1 MSTILSGAATEAEL
15 EAIIARTALKYDLL
29 PYTSNPFPQTQPA
42 RLGAVARLFG
52 LNPKPLA
59 KARVLELGSAAGG
72 NIIPLAAQYPDAEFV
87 GVDLSRTQVAAGR
100 ARITHLGLTNTVIHC
115 KSFTELT
122 DEDGK
127 FDYIICHGVYS
138 WVPAQVRD
146 AILAICRRHLADE
159 GVAMISYNVLPGWRM
174 MQALRDAFLLYVPD
188 QNDSHQRVAQ
198 ARALL
203 QILKEYSPD
212 TGAYKQILSVWA
224 DRLTNLPD
232 DYIAHEFL
240 EEINEP
246 CTFKQFV
253 DNAARHNLAFLGEAD
268 LPSMVLD
275 NQPVETANKIRE
287 ITGNQ
292 IIGSEQ
298 MLDILNGRTFRQTLL
313 VKSELGEKIN
323 RNVTTSSVAQ
333 LHIITGGDITVT
345 RTEKGG
351 EAVDGAG
358 RKLSTEHSAVIDA
371 MEKLVARQSA
381 SASVAELA
389 DASVSPAEKAIVE
402 ETILRLGLS
411 GMCTFLSE
419 SVPACIAPSKTPT
432 ATLLARM
439 DAQHGES
446 ATTSLRHERVAFDAL
461 GQFVLPLLDGSRD
474 LASIAELVVA
484 AAKMGRLNFEMNGER
499 VTDPVQQRAIAD
511 QQVEA
516 IVQNLARTALLQA

>member
-1 MSTILSGAATEAEL
+1 MSTILSGAAREGEL

-59 KARVLELGSAAGG
+59 KSRVLELGSAAGG

-100 ARITHLGLTNTVIHC
+100 ARITRLGLTNTVIHC

-122 DEDGK
+122 DDDGK

-188 QNDSHQRVAQ
+188 HNDSHQRVAQ
-198 ARALL
+198 ARSLL
-203 QILKEYSPD
+203 TILKEYSPD
-212 TGAYKQILSVWA
+212 TGAYKQILSGWA
-224 DRLTNLPD
+224 DRLANLPD

-240 EEINEP
+240 EEINDP

-253 DNAARHNLAFLGEAD
+253 DNAARHDLAFLGEAD

-313 VKSELGEKIN
+313 VRTELGAKIN
-323 RNVTTSSVAQ
+323 RNITNESVGQ
-333 LHIITGGDITVT
+333 LHVITAGDITVT

-351 EAVDGAG
+351 EAVDGFG
-358 RKLSTEHSAVIDA
+358 RKLSSEHNAVIDA
-371 MEKLVARQSA
+371 IEKLADRKAA
-381 SASVAELA
+381 SASFDDLLDETVSEA
-389 DASVSPAEKAIVE
+389 DKALVQ
-402 ETILRLGLS
+402 ETMLRLGLS

-419 SVPACIAPSKTPT
+419 PVRAAIAPSKTPV

-439 DAQHGES
+439 DAQTGET
-446 ATTSLRHERVAFDAL
+446 ATTSLRHERIGFDAL
-461 GQFVLPLLDGSRD
+461 GQFVLPLLDGTRD
-474 LASIAELVVA
+474 LV
-484 AAKMGRLNFEMNGER
+484 
-499 VTDPVQQRAIAD
+499 D
-511 QQVEA
+511 Q
-516 IVQNLARTALLQA
+516 I